1 MGYYYNDND
10 ISNSKSIAE
19 LNVKVQ
25 DNEKAIANITHELKS
40 IKNQNYID
48 FVLIVILLIING
60 INNPAL
66 FNMLKFSIGLFVK
79 AI

>member
-25 DNEKAIANITHELKS
+25 DNDKAIANITQELKG

-48 FVLIVILLIING
+48 LVLIVILLIING